1 MTIAQRLIVLIAS
14 TTLCLLLL
22 SGLSYLQMDKVY
34 RAANYGNEDT
44 VPSMLTLDRAATAF
58 YRLQH
63 WMLTH
68 AVSHDAKK
76 KVDIDKRIEQE
87 TARVEQELKNYAELV
102 SDDEDRRLLAENQ
115 RLFTE
120 FKDVVAAVVALSW
133 DYEQENAI
141 LKVAEKQ
148 PLADALSGQFAKH
161 KLHNEALG
169 KREAEAAA
177 ATKRQAAFVS
187 LALLAAAVAV
197 SLAIGIGTM
206 RRLTAR
212 IAQANRLAAQVAGGD
227 LRAMQDAAPRG
238 GDEIGRLMDS
248 LERMRADLAQTI
260 AEVATHAGE
269 VDNATTQLSDSA
281 QRVAQS
287 TEGQTAATASAAA
300 AVEEM
305 TVSIDHIASSA
316 QDANQQARD
325 AGLRAEDSGQAVA
338 TAAAQVER
346 VAGHVETTSGQ
357 MGRLSEQVRQIGRI
371 TTVIREVA
379 EQTNLLA
386 LNAAIE
392 AARAGE
398 QGRGFAVVA
407 DEVRKLANAPRP
419 RCKRSA
425 SSSPPSRTAPTK
437 WPAACRPVTT
447 KSARS
452 STPPARP
459 AIRCGKSA
467 RPRKPCAIRSKPFPT
482 PCASRNRPPPTS
494 PAMSSRSP
502 ASPTTMPTPST
513 RSPTPH
519 AAWSTSPRRSNPA
532 FPASGSDPADAGRPP
547 EATSGVASGR
557 TIRRGA

>member
-227 LRAMQDAAPRG
+227 LRAMQDATPRG

-269 VDNATTQLSDSA
+269 VDDATTQLSDSA

-407 DEVRKLANAPRP
+407 DEVRKLAERT
-419 RCKRSA
+419 A
-425 SSSPPSRTAPTK
+425 SSTK
-437 WPAACRPVTT
+437 E
-447 KSARS
+447 
-452 STPPARP
+452 
-459 AIRCGKSA
+459 IGGMIE
-467 RPRKPCAIRSKPFPT
+467 AIRSVSGAASQSVRHAVDLVQT
-482 PCASRNRPPPTS
+482 GVGRADDASRTIVQIGEQS
-494 PAMSSRSP
+494 Q
-502 ASPTTMPTPST
+502 
-513 RSPTPH
+513 
-519 AAWSTSPRRSNPA
+519 
-532 FPASGSDPADAGRPP
+532 AGVRMV
-547 EATSGVASGR
+547 EEIATSIREQSSASNDIAR
-557 TIRRGA
+557 HIERIAEMAEESSAAARDSAESAQLLDRQASAVREAIVRFKV

>member
-58 YRLQH
+58 YRLQL

-68 AVSHDAKK
+68 AVSLDAKK

-269 VDNATTQLSDSA
+269 VDDATTQLSDSA

-325 AGLRAEDSGQAVA
+325 AGQRAETSGQAVA
-338 TAAAQVER
+338 TAAV
-346 VAGHVETTSGQ
+346 T
-357 MGRLSEQVRQIGRI
+357 
-371 TTVIREVA
+371 
-379 EQTNLLA
+379 
-386 LNAAIE
+386 
-392 AARAGE
+392 ARRAT
-398 QGRGFAVVA
+398 
-407 DEVRKLANAPRP
+407 
-419 RCKRSA
+419 C
-425 SSSPPSRTAPTK
+425 
-437 WPAACRPVTT
+437 
-447 KSARS
+447 
-452 STPPARP
+452 
-459 AIRCGKSA
+459 
-467 RPRKPCAIRSKPFPT
+467 
-482 PCASRNRPPPTS
+482 
-494 PAMSSRSP
+494 
-502 ASPTTMPTPST
+502 
-513 RSPTPH
+513 
-519 AAWSTSPRRSNPA
+519 
-532 FPASGSDPADAGRPP
+532 ADAGTGVEDSSIAPRLSTRRAVTRP
-547 EATSGVASGR
+547 
-557 TIRRGA
+557 

>member
-14 TTLCLLLL
+14 TALCLFLL

-87 TARVEQELKNYAELV
+87 IGNVEEEFKNYANLV

-115 RLFTE
+115 RLFAE
-120 FKDVVAAVVALSW
+120 FKAVVASVVELSW

-141 LKVAEKQ
+141 LKVAEKT
-148 PLADALSGQFAKH
+148 PLADALSAQFAKH
-161 KLHNEALG
+161 KRHNEALG

-177 ATKRQAAFVS
+177 TTKRQAAFYS
-187 LALLAAAVAV
+187 LALLAAAVGV
-197 SLAIGIGTM
+197 SLLIGITTM

-212 IAQANRLAAQVAGGD
+212 IAQANRLAAQIAGGD
-227 LRAMQDAAPRG
+227 LRAVQDPTARG
-238 GDEIGRLMDS
+238 SDEIGRLLDS

-260 AEVATHAGE
+260 ADVATHAGQ
-269 VDNATTQLSDSA
+269 VDDATTQLSDSA

-325 AGLRAEDSGQAVA
+325 AGQRAEDSGRAVA
-338 TAAAQVER
+338 AAATQVER

-407 DEVRKLANAPRP
+407 DEVRKLAERTTDSVQEISTVVQAIQNGA
-419 RCKRSA
+419 A
-425 SSSPPSRTAPTK
+425 EVSSSMQASHSEVDTVVDTA
-437 WPAACRPVTT
+437 
-447 KSARS
+447 
-452 STPPARP
+452 
-459 AIRCGKSA
+459 GQ
-467 RPRKPCAIRSKPFPT
+467 
-482 PCASRNRPPPTS
+482 
-494 PAMSSRSP
+494 
-502 ASPTTMPTPST
+502 
-513 RSPTPH
+513 
-519 AAWSTSPRRSNPA
+519 
-532 FPASGSDPADAGRPP
+532 ASGSMLEIRKASETVRCSIENISDALREQKSTSTDLARNVESIARLSDENAHAVDAVADTARRLV
-547 EATSGVASGR
+547 ELSTALKASVSR
-557 TIRRGA
+557 FRL